1 MVINLQVKCE
11 IIKTGVERPKEP
23 VDLPTIVGAMKQ
35 EATAPLGQWS
45 FTIKMRE
52 CKILIACGKRGVGKT
67 YETIRMIDEYVLGN
81 LSKGIPPRK
90 ALIFD
95 VNDEFSSFEYNGQQR
110 SIKAIAI
117 KDVLKFSVHPK
128 IEVRRIRPF
137 WDDGKKLTINDM
149 AEVLGIILD
158 NFRNG
163 LLLVEDINKYLS
175 DAMPSD
181 LIGSLATSR
190 HIGLDIVSHFQNI
203 GRAGNPKLL
212 GNLNMIRLHKTNDT
226 VERHK
231 NKFEEK
237 TEILQISEYI
247 VNKKYFN
254 GNQRFFLFV
263 DVENMKIR
271 GKFSKIDAEDAI
283 HEYITQ
289 RYKRIINP
297 MLELRDKKGKKIH
310 TEETALLTKNKEL
323 LTTYF
328 VF

>member
-1 MVINLQVKCE
+1 M
-11 IIKTGVERPKEP
+11 G
-23 VDLPTIVGAMKQ
+23 
-35 EATAPLGQWS
+35 
-45 FTIKMRE
+45 RE
-52 CKILIACGKRGVGKT
+52 CRIIIACGKRGVGKSV
-67 YETIRMIDEYVLGN
+67 ETIRMIDEYVAGN
-81 LSKGIPPRK
+81 PAKGVPPRK

-95 VNDEFSSFEYNGQQR
+95 VNDEFSSFWYFGQTR

-117 KDVLKFSVHPK
+117 KDIMKFSIHPK

-137 WDDGKKLTINDM
+137 WDDGKKMTINDM
-149 AEVLGIILD
+149 AEVLGIILE
-158 NFRNG
+158 NYRNG

-190 HIGLDIVSHFQNI
+190 HIGLDIISHFQNI

-237 TEILQISEYI
+237 TEVLQIAEYLI
-247 VNKKYFN
+247 NKRYF
-254 GNQRFFLFV
+254 GGDTRFFVYV

-271 GKFSKIDAEDAI
+271 GKFTKEEVEDAI
-283 HEYITQ
+283 HQYITE
-289 RYKRIINP
+289 RYSRIISP
-297 MLELRDKKGKKIH
+297 MLQLRDKKGKKIH
-310 TEETALLTKNKEL
+310 NEESALKSANENLMKI
-323 LTTYF
+323 YF
-328 VF
+328 VI

>member
-1 MVINLQVKCE
+1 MA
-11 IIKTGVERPKEP
+11 G
-23 VDLPTIVGAMKQ
+23 
-35 EATAPLGQWS
+35 
-45 FTIKMRE
+45 RE

-67 YETIRMIDEYVLGN
+67 IQTIKMIDEYVAGN
-81 LSKGIPPRK
+81 PQKGVPPRK

-95 VNDEFSSFEYNGQQR
+95 VNDEFSSFNYLGVQR
-110 SIKAIAI
+110 SIKAIAL
-117 KDVLKFSVHPK
+117 KDILRFSIHPK
-128 IEVRRIRPF
+128 IEVRRVRPF
-137 WDDGKKLTINDM
+137 WDDGRKMTINDM
-149 AEVLGIILD
+149 AEALGIILD

-237 TEILQISEYI
+237 TEILQIAENI
-247 VNKKYFN
+247 VNKRYFN
-254 GNQRFFLFV
+254 GDERFFLYV

-271 GKFSKIDAEDAI
+271 GSYTKQDADDAV
-283 HEYITQ
+283 HQYITE
-289 RYKRIINP
+289 RYKRIITP
-297 MLELRDKKGKKIH
+297 LLQLRDKKGGKIYND
-310 TEETALLTKNKEL
+310 ETALKHANQHLTKI
-323 LTTYF
+323 YF
-328 VF
+328 PF

>member
-1 MVINLQVKCE
+1 MGL
-11 IIKTGVERPKEP
+11 
-23 VDLPTIVGAMKQ
+23 
-35 EATAPLGQWS
+35 
-45 FTIKMRE
+45 RE
-52 CKILIACGKRGVGKT
+52 CRIIIACGKRGVGKT
-67 YETIRMIDEYVLGN
+67 VETVKMIDEYVSGN
-81 LSKGIPPRK
+81 PSKRIPPRK

-95 VNDEFSSFEYNGQQR
+95 VNDEFSSFWFFGQQR

-117 KDVLKFSVHPK
+117 KDILKFSVHPK
-128 IEVRRIRPF
+128 VEVRRIRPF

-149 AEVLGIILD
+149 GEVLGIILD
-158 NFRNG
+158 NYRNG

-237 TEILQISEYI
+237 TEVLQLAENII
-247 VNKKYFN
+247 NARYFS
-254 GNQRFFLFV
+254 GDTRYFV
-263 DVENMKIR
+263 YVDIENMKVR
-271 GKFSKIDAEDAI
+271 GKFSKKEAEDAI
-283 HEYITQ
+283 HQYITE
-289 RYKRIINP
+289 RYKRIVSP
-297 MLELRDKKGKKIH
+297 MMQIRDKKGKKIY
-310 TEETALLTKNKEL
+310 TEESALKAANSRL
-323 LTTYF
+323 LSIYF
-328 VF
+328 AF

>member
-1 MVINLQVKCE
+1 M
-11 IIKTGVERPKEP
+11 
-23 VDLPTIVGAMKQ
+23 A
-35 EATAPLGQWS
+35 
-45 FTIKMRE
+45 RE
-52 CKILIACGKRGVGKT
+52 CRIVIACGKRGVGKT
-67 YETIRMIDEYVLGN
+67 VETIRVIDEYIQGN
-81 LSKGIPPRK
+81 PSKGIPPRK

-95 VNDEFSSFEYNGQQR
+95 VNDEFSSFWYFGATR

-117 KDVLKFSVHPK
+117 RDIMKFSIHPN

-137 WDDGKKLTINDM
+137 WDDGKKMTINDM

-158 NFRNG
+158 NYRNG

-190 HIGLDIVSHFQNI
+190 HIGLDIISHFQNI

-237 TEILQISEYI
+237 TEILQIAEYI
-247 VNKKYFN
+247 INKKYFE
-254 GNQRFFLFV
+254 GDTRFFLYV
-263 DVENMKIR
+263 DVENMKVR
-271 GKFSKIDAEDAI
+271 GKFTKDEAEDGI
-283 HEYITQ
+283 HQYIAE
-289 RYKRIINP
+289 RYPRIISP
-297 MLELRDKKGKKIH
+297 MLQLRDKKGKKIH
-310 TEETALLTKNKEL
+310 TEESALKSANDNLMRA
-323 LTTYF
+323 YF
-328 VF
+328 NL

>member
-1 MVINLQVKCE
+1 MA
-11 IIKTGVERPKEP
+11 G
-23 VDLPTIVGAMKQ
+23 
-35 EATAPLGQWS
+35 
-45 FTIKMRE
+45 RE

-67 YETIRMIDEYVLGN
+67 IQTIKMIDEYVAGN
-81 LSKGIPPRK
+81 PQKGVPPRK

-95 VNDEFSSFEYNGQQR
+95 VNDEFSSFNYLGVQR
-110 SIKAIAI
+110 SIKAIAL
-117 KDVLKFSVHPK
+117 KDILRFSIHPK
-128 IEVRRIRPF
+128 IEVRRVRPF
-137 WDDGKKLTINDM
+137 WDDGRKMTINDM
-149 AEVLGIILD
+149 AEALGIILD

-237 TEILQISEYI
+237 TEILQIAENI
-247 VNKKYFN
+247 VNKRYFD
-254 GNQRFFLFV
+254 GDERFFLYV

-271 GKFSKIDAEDAI
+271 GSYTKQDADDAV
-283 HEYITQ
+283 HQYITE
-289 RYKRIINP
+289 RYKRIITP
-297 MLELRDKKGKKIH
+297 LLQLRDKKGGKIYND
-310 TEETALLTKNKEL
+310 ETALKHANRHLTKI
-323 LTTYF
+323 YF
-328 VF
+328 PF

>member
-1 MVINLQVKCE
+1 MA
-11 IIKTGVERPKEP
+11 G
-23 VDLPTIVGAMKQ
+23 
-35 EATAPLGQWS
+35 
-45 FTIKMRE
+45 RE
-52 CKILIACGKRGVGKT
+52 CRIIIACGKRGVGKSV
-67 YETIRMIDEYVLGN
+67 EKIRMIDEYVAGN
-81 LSKGIPPRK
+81 VSKGVPPRK

-95 VNDEFSSFEYNGQQR
+95 VNDEFSSFWFFGQQR

-117 KDVLKFSVHPK
+117 KDIMKFSMHPK
-128 IEVRRIRPF
+128 VEVRRVRPF

-158 NFRNG
+158 NYRNG

-190 HIGLDIVSHFQNI
+190 HIGLDIISHFQNI

-237 TEILQISEYI
+237 TEVLQIAEYLI
-247 VNKKYFN
+247 NKRYF
-254 GNQRFFLFV
+254 GGDTRFFVYV
-263 DVENMKIR
+263 DVENMKVR
-271 GKFSKIDAEDAI
+271 GKFTKEEVEDAI
-283 HEYITQ
+283 HQYITE
-289 RYKRIINP
+289 RYSRIISP
-297 MLELRDKKGKKIH
+297 MLQLRDKKGKKIH
-310 TEETALLTKNKEL
+310 NEESALKSANENLMKI
-323 LTTYF
+323 YF
-328 VF
+328 VL

>member
-1 MVINLQVKCE
+1 M
-11 IIKTGVERPKEP
+11 
-23 VDLPTIVGAMKQ
+23 A
-35 EATAPLGQWS
+35 
-45 FTIKMRE
+45 RE
-52 CKILIACGKRGVGKT
+52 CRIVIACGKRGVGKT
-67 YETIRMIDEYVLGN
+67 VETIRVIDEYVKGDV
-81 LSKGIPPRK
+81 SKGIPPRK

-95 VNDEFSSFEYNGQQR
+95 VNDEFSSFWFFGQQR

-117 KDVLKFSVHPK
+117 KDIMKFSIHPN

-137 WDDGKKLTINDM
+137 WDDGKKMTINDM

-158 NFRNG
+158 NYRNG

-190 HIGLDIVSHFQNI
+190 HIGLDIISHFQNI

-237 TEILQISEYI
+237 TEILQIGEYI
-247 VNKKYFN
+247 INKKYFE
-254 GNQRFFLFV
+254 GDTRFFLYV
-263 DVENMKIR
+263 DVENMKVR
-271 GKFSKIDAEDAI
+271 GKFTKDEAEDGI
-283 HEYITQ
+283 HQYIAE
-289 RYKRIINP
+289 RYPRIISP
-297 MLELRDKKGKKIH
+297 MLQLRDKKGKKIH
-310 TEETALLTKNKEL
+310 TEESALKSANDNLMRA
-323 LTTYF
+323 YF
-328 VF
+328 TF

>member
-1 MVINLQVKCE
+1 M
-11 IIKTGVERPKEP
+11 
-23 VDLPTIVGAMKQ
+23 A
-35 EATAPLGQWS
+35 
-45 FTIKMRE
+45 RE
-52 CKILIACGKRGVGKT
+52 CRIVIACGKRGVGKSV
-67 YETIRMIDEYVLGN
+67 ETIRVIDEYVKGDV
-81 LSKGIPPRK
+81 SKGIPPRK

-95 VNDEFSSFEYNGQQR
+95 VNDEFSSFWHFGGTR

-117 KDVLKFSVHPK
+117 RDIMKFSIHPT

-137 WDDGKKLTINDM
+137 WDDGKKMTINDM

-158 NFRNG
+158 NYRNG

-237 TEILQISEYI
+237 TEILQIAEYI
-247 VNKKYFN
+247 INKRYFD
-254 GNQRFFLFV
+254 GDTRFFLYV

-271 GKFSKIDAEDAI
+271 GKFSKDEAEDGI
-283 HEYITQ
+283 HQYITE
-289 RYKRIINP
+289 RYARIVSP
-297 MLELRDKKGKKIH
+297 MLQLRDKKGKKIH
-310 TEETALLTKNKEL
+310 TEESALKSANDNLMRA
-323 LTTYF
+323 YF
-328 VF
+328 NF

>member
-1 MVINLQVKCE
+1 
-11 IIKTGVERPKEP
+11 
-23 VDLPTIVGAMKQ
+23 
-35 EATAPLGQWS
+35 
-45 FTIKMRE
+45 
-52 CKILIACGKRGVGKT
+52 VGKT
-67 YETIRMIDEYVLGN
+67 VETIRMIDEYVAGN
-81 LSKGIPPRK
+81 PSKGIPPRK

-95 VNDEFSSFEYNGQQR
+95 VNDEFSSFWFFGQTR
-110 SIKAIAI
+110 SIKALAI
-117 KDVLKFSVHPK
+117 KDIMKFSIHPS

-137 WDDGKKLTINDM
+137 WDDGKKMTINDM

-158 NFRNG
+158 NYRNG

-190 HIGLDIVSHFQNI
+190 HIGLDIISHFQNI

-237 TEILQISEYI
+237 TELLQIAEYI
-247 VNKKYFN
+247 INKRYFE
-254 GNQRFFLFV
+254 GDTRYFVYV

-271 GKFSKIDAEDAI
+271 GKFSKMEAEDGI
-283 HEYITQ
+283 HQYITE
-289 RYKRIINP
+289 RYARIISP
-297 MLELRDKKGKKIH
+297 MLQLRDKKGKRIYN
-310 TEETALLTKNKEL
+310 EESALKAANEKLMKQ
-323 LTTYF
+323 YF
-328 VF
+328 QI

>member
-1 MVINLQVKCE
+1 
-11 IIKTGVERPKEP
+11 
-23 VDLPTIVGAMKQ
+23 MK
-35 EATAPLGQWS
+35 
-45 FTIKMRE
+45 KRE
-52 CKILIACGKRGVGKT
+52 CRIIIACGKRGVGKSV
-67 YETIRMIDEYVLGN
+67 ETIRMLDEYVRGN
-81 LSKGIPPRK
+81 PEKGVHPRK

-95 VNDEFSSFEYNGQQR
+95 VNDEFSDFWFFGTQR
-110 SIKAIAI
+110 RIPAIAI
-117 KDVLKFSVHPK
+117 KDILKFSVHPK
-128 IEVRRIRPF
+128 IEIRRVRPF
-137 WDDGKKLTINDM
+137 WDDGRKMTINDM

-190 HIGLDIVSHFQNI
+190 HIGLDIISHFQNI

-237 TEILQISEYI
+237 TEILQIAEYI
-247 VNKKYFN
+247 VNKRYFDGDN
-254 GNQRFFLFV
+254 RFFVYV

-271 GKFSKIDAEDAI
+271 GKFSALEVEDAI
-283 HEYITQ
+283 HKYITE
-289 RYKRIINP
+289 RYQRIINP
-297 MLELRDKKGKKIH
+297 MLNLRDKKGKKIY
-310 TEETALLTKNKEL
+310 TPETALRAANQEL
-323 LTTYF
+323 RKTYF
-328 VF
+328 VA

>member
-1 MVINLQVKCE
+1 
-11 IIKTGVERPKEP
+11 
-23 VDLPTIVGAMKQ
+23 
-35 EATAPLGQWS
+35 
-45 FTIKMRE
+45 MRE
-52 CKILIACGKRGVGKT
+52 CRILIATGKRGVGKSV
-67 YETIRMIDEYVLGN
+67 ETIRMIDEYVAGN
-81 LSKGIPPRK
+81 PTKGVPPRK

-95 VNDEFSSFEYNGQQR
+95 VNDEFSSFWYFGVQR

-117 KDVLKFSVHPK
+117 KDIMKFSVHPK
-128 IEVRRIRPF
+128 VEVRRIRPF

-149 AEVLGIILD
+149 GEVLGIILD
-158 NFRNG
+158 NYRNG

-175 DAMPSD
+175 DSMPSD

-237 TEILQISEYI
+237 TEILQIAENL
-247 VNKKYFN
+247 VNKKYFE
-254 GNQRFFLFV
+254 GDVRYFVYV

-271 GKFSKIDAEDAI
+271 GKITKSEAEDGI
-283 HEYITQ
+283 HQYVTE
-289 RYKRIINP
+289 RYTRLINP
-297 MLELRDKKGKKIH
+297 MLQLRDKKGKKIYN
-310 TEETALLTKNKEL
+310 EEGALKASNERLMKV
-323 LTTYF
+323 YF
-328 VF
+328 NF

>member
-1 MVINLQVKCE
+1 M
-11 IIKTGVERPKEP
+11 G
-23 VDLPTIVGAMKQ
+23 
-35 EATAPLGQWS
+35 
-45 FTIKMRE
+45 RE
-52 CKILIACGKRGVGKT
+52 CRIIIACGKRGVGKSV
-67 YETIRMIDEYVLGN
+67 ETIRMIDEYVAGN
-81 LSKGIPPRK
+81 PSKAVPPRK

-95 VNDEFSSFEYNGQQR
+95 VNDEFSSFWYFGQTR

-117 KDVLKFSVHPK
+117 KDILKFSIHPK

-137 WDDGKKLTINDM
+137 WDDGKKMTINDM

-158 NFRNG
+158 NYRNG

-190 HIGLDIVSHFQNI
+190 HIGLDIVSHFQNV

-237 TEILQISEYI
+237 TEVLQIAEYLI
-247 VNKKYFN
+247 NNRYIN
-254 GNQRFFLFV
+254 GDTRFFVYV
-263 DVENMKIR
+263 DVENMKVR
-271 GKFSKIDAEDAI
+271 GKFTKEEVENAI
-283 HEYITQ
+283 HQYITE
-289 RYKRIINP
+289 RYARIISP
-297 MLELRDKKGKKIH
+297 MLQLRDKKGKRVH
-310 TEETALLTKNKEL
+310 NDESALRVANENLMK
-323 LTTYF
+323 TYF
-328 VF
+328 SIK

>member
-1 MVINLQVKCE
+1 M
-11 IIKTGVERPKEP
+11 
-23 VDLPTIVGAMKQ
+23 A
-35 EATAPLGQWS
+35 
-45 FTIKMRE
+45 RE
-52 CKILIACGKRGVGKT
+52 CRIIIACGKRGVGKSV
-67 YETIRMIDEYVLGN
+67 ETIRMIDEYVAGN
-81 LSKGIPPRK
+81 TAKGVPPRK

-95 VNDEFSSFEYNGQQR
+95 VNDEFSSFWYFGQTR

-117 KDVLKFSVHPK
+117 KDIMKFSIHPK

-137 WDDGKKLTINDM
+137 WDDGKKMTINDM
-149 AEVLGIILD
+149 AEVLGIILE
-158 NFRNG
+158 NYRNG

-237 TEILQISEYI
+237 TIILQIAEYLI
-247 VNKKYFN
+247 NKRYYNGDERYFVY
-254 GNQRFFLFV
+254 V

-271 GKFSKIDAEDAI
+271 GKFTKLEVEDAI
-283 HEYITQ
+283 HQYITE
-289 RYKRIINP
+289 RYSRIISP
-297 MLELRDKKGKKIH
+297 MLQLRDKKGKKIH
-310 TEETALLTKNKEL
+310 TEESALRTANENLMK
-323 LTTYF
+323 TYF
-328 VF
+328 VIS

>member
-1 MVINLQVKCE
+1 M
-11 IIKTGVERPKEP
+11 
-23 VDLPTIVGAMKQ
+23 A
-35 EATAPLGQWS
+35 
-45 FTIKMRE
+45 RE

-67 YETIRMIDEYVLGN
+67 VQTIKMIDEYIAGIP
-81 LSKGIPPRK
+81 SKGVPPRK

-95 VNDEFSSFEYNGQQR
+95 VNDEFSSFDFLGRQR
-110 SIKAIAI
+110 SIKAIAL
-117 KDVLKFSVHPK
+117 KDILKFSVHPK
-128 IEVRRIRPF
+128 IEVRRVRPF
-137 WDDGKKLTINDM
+137 WDDGKKMTINDM
-149 AEVLGIILD
+149 AEALGIILD

-190 HIGLDIVSHFQNI
+190 HIGLDVISHFQNI

-237 TEILQISEYI
+237 TEILQIAENI
-247 VNKKYFN
+247 VNGRYFS
-254 GNQRFFLFV
+254 GDTRYFLYV

-271 GKFSKIDAEDAI
+271 GKFSRKEADEAI
-283 HEYITQ
+283 HQYITE

-297 MLELRDKKGKKIH
+297 MLQLRDKKGNKIYND
-310 TEETALLTKNKEL
+310 ETALSAANKKMMEQ
-323 LTTYF
+323 YF
-328 VF
+328 TFN

>member
-1 MVINLQVKCE
+1 M
-11 IIKTGVERPKEP
+11 
-23 VDLPTIVGAMKQ
+23 A
-35 EATAPLGQWS
+35 
-45 FTIKMRE
+45 RE
-52 CKILIACGKRGVGKT
+52 CRIIIACGKRGVGKT
-67 YETIRMIDEYVLGN
+67 VETIRMIDEYVAGN
-81 LSKGIPPRK
+81 PSKGVPPRK

-95 VNDEFSSFEYNGQQR
+95 VNDEFSSFWYFGQTR
-110 SIKAIAI
+110 SIKALAI
-117 KDVLKFSVHPK
+117 NDIMKFSIHPK

-137 WDDGKKLTINDM
+137 WDDGRKMTINDM

-158 NFRNG
+158 NYRNG

-190 HIGLDIVSHFQNI
+190 HIGLDIISHFQNI

-237 TEILQISEYI
+237 TEILQIAEYI
-247 VNKKYFN
+247 INNRYFN
-254 GNQRFFLFV
+254 GDNRYFLYV

-271 GKFSKIDAEDAI
+271 GKFTLQEVENGI
-283 HEYITQ
+283 HQYITE
-289 RYKRIINP
+289 RYARIISP
-297 MLELRDKKGKKIH
+297 MLQLRDRKGKKIH
-310 TEETALLTKNKEL
+310 NEESALRIANENLKKQ
-323 LTTYF
+323 YF
-328 VF
+328 SIQ

>member
-1 MVINLQVKCE
+1 VIIC
-11 IIKTGVERPKEP
+11 
-23 VDLPTIVGAMKQ
+23 
-35 EATAPLGQWS
+35 
-45 FTIKMRE
+45 
-52 CKILIACGKRGVGKT
+52 CGKKGVGKT
-67 YETIRMIDEYVLGN
+67 VETIKMIDEYISGN
-81 LSKGIPPRK
+81 PAKGIPPRK

-95 VNDEFSSFEYNGQQR
+95 VNDEFSDFWFFGRQR

-128 IEVRRIRPF
+128 VEVRRIRPF

-226 VERHK
+226 IERHK

-237 TEILQISEYI
+237 TEILQIAEYL
-247 VNKKYFN
+247 VNKRYFA
-254 GNQRFFLFV
+254 GDTRFFLFV

-271 GKFSKIDAEDAI
+271 GKFSKSEAEDAV

-289 RYKRIINP
+289 RYKRIISP
-297 MLELRDKKGKKIH
+297 MLQLRDKKGVKIY
-310 TEETALLTKNKEL
+310 TDESALSASNKNL
-323 LTTYF
+323 LSVYF
-328 VF
+328 NF